1 MRHNLQVGSL
11 LDLTA
16 VAVFSAGYW
25 VDAAGLIALGII
37 LFAAGLGFCLARFRC
52 PCCHRYVGII
62 GYRPG
67 RFCSRC
73 GALLEDPEDDERP

>member
-1 MRHNLQVGSL
+1 MSRIPIPYPYGSL
-11 LDLTA
+11 DCT
-16 VAVFSAGYW
+16 YYK
-25 VDAAGLIALGII
+25 
-37 LFAAGLGFCLARFRC
+37 
-52 PCCHRYVGII
+52 HVGII